1 MKMKFELC
9 HILWNWRNKLNIRR
23 LDGLSMLLAGLMLY
37 AGQSWADTWQHA
49 VSSRISTEYD
59 TNPALSATNPGG
71 VWRALFEP
79 SYTLMGKVG
88 ANDYKAGL
96 ALQIARS
103 SNSTLSQ
110 NRDGPSVFLDWLRQ
124 YDTGEFGISSR
135 YEEIATRDAGI
146 DATGLVPIT
155 STRASRIL
163 SGSWSKSLSERSTL
177 SANGLYDSVTYKGG
191 TYIDYATQ
199 SGSVKFSHAL
209 SERST
214 PFLRIIGDRYVPDGS
229 GPSSS
234 LTNIALGLD
243 WKVEHVD
250 LTMQV
255 SKPRGGGD
263 NTGLLGSLAA
273 QYTGQQS
280 QLVLNA
286 DRQIIPSG
294 QVTTASSLG
303 GFVKADLVRGSWSH
317 HLSEYT
323 TTGID
328 LEWQKNHSI
337 TVNNVR
343 SIMGAW
349 LQLNLNPTW
358 VMRTNYQ
365 HNIIRGGGA
374 VGASSNVLG
383 LSFVY
388 AHSGF

>member
-1 MKMKFELC
+1 M
-9 HILWNWRNKLNIRR
+9 LNIRQ
-23 LDGLSMLLAGLMLY
+23 LAGLSILLPGLMLY
-37 AGQSWADTWQHA
+37 AEQGWADSWQHA
-49 VSSRISTEYD
+49 VSSRISTEFD
-59 TNPALSATNPGG
+59 TNPALSATNPGS

-88 ANDYKAGL
+88 ANDLKAGL
-96 ALQIARS
+96 ALQMARS

-110 NRDGPSVFLDWLRQ
+110 NRDGPSVFFDWLRQ
-124 YDTGEFGISSR
+124 NDAGEFGISSR

-146 DATGLVPIT
+146 DATGLVPVA

-163 SGSWSKSLSERSTL
+163 SGSWSQALSERSTL

-191 TYIDYATQ
+191 NYIDYATQ
-199 SGSVKFSHAL
+199 SAGVKFSHAL

-214 PFLRIIGDRYVPDGS
+214 PFIRITGDKYVPVGS

-243 WKVEHVD
+243 WRVEHVD

-263 NTGLLGSLAA
+263 NTGLLGALTA
-273 QYTGQQS
+273 QHTGQLS

-286 DRQIIPSG
+286 NRQVIPSG
-294 QVTTASSLG
+294 QATPGGLG
-303 GFVKADLVRGSWSH
+303 GFVKADQIRGNWNY

-343 SIMGAW
+343 SVMGIW
-349 LQLNLNPTW
+349 LQRNLDPSW
-358 VMRTNYQ
+358 VVRTNYQ

-388 AHSGF
+388 THSGF